1 LVGARSDKEVRRM
14 KLEVSV
20 VNMNDSGGATV
31 LTEIETIISDYI
43 TERGLRR
50 MVKIKG
56 GK

>member
-1 LVGARSDKEVRRM
+1 MM

-20 VNMNDSGGATV
+20 ANMNDAGGAIV
-31 LTEIETIISDYI
+31 LNEISALVADYI
-43 TERGLRR
+43 TEKGLRR

>member
-1 LVGARSDKEVRRM
+1 M

-31 LTEIETIISDYI
+31 LSEIETLVSDYI

>member
-1 LVGARSDKEVRRM
+1 MR

-31 LTEIETIISDYI
+31 LSEIETLVSEYI

-50 MVKIKG
+50 MIKIKG

>member
-1 LVGARSDKEVRRM
+1 M

-20 VNMNDSGGATV
+20 VNMKDPGGAAV
-31 LTEIETIISDYI
+31 LGEIRTIVEDYL

>member
-1 LVGARSDKEVRRM
+1 M

-20 VNMNDSGGATV
+20 VNMNDDGATTV
-31 LTEIETIISDYI
+31 LREIKTIVEAYSTEK
-43 TERGLRR
+43 GLRR

>member
-1 LVGARSDKEVRRM
+1 M

-20 VNMNDSGGATV
+20 VNMNNAGGATV
-31 LTEIETIISDYI
+31 LGEIESIVADYI